1 MKLESG
7 PVPCDHRGGPTR
19 SRALPLINIPRT
31 KNSQQRE
38 LETPYGQ
45 DLDGF
50 GGVFM
55 ILKVSR
61 QSEATL
67 HDLRLPNGIY
77 AAIES

>member
-1 MKLESG
+1 MLVTKDNKRLFLVLKHVQLLC
-7 PVPCDHRGGPTR
+7 PATVAVHREGPTR
-19 SRALPLINIPRT
+19 SRALPLMNIPRT

-55 ILKVSR
+55 ILK
-61 QSEATL
+61 
-67 HDLRLPNGIY
+67 
-77 AAIES
+77 AAVRSNFA